1 MRVPAPTVVV
11 LAGGVNRRFW
21 PLRAKSLFPL
31 CGQTLLERL
40 VRGLAAAGCR
50 RFVVVASPETVA
62 AVEEVTRP
70 LPADVTVAVQPEPR
84 GMGDALLTAAR
95 VLPEL
100 TRGPLVVSQAHDVVE
115 PTLYQ
120 AFLTRASRGDSDGLL
135 TGKRVHEYFPGG
147 YLTVEGERVTGLVE
161 KPEPGQEP
169 SDLVNL
175 VLHWHRHP
183 ERLLSAIRDAYQQP
197 DRTDDHYERAVAAL
211 LPALRYEV
219 FPYEG
224 EWRALKYPWHVLGVM
239 ELLLRELRPPAE
251 LPDGVSGPVVLEEGA
266 RLLPGARVVGP
277 AWIGA
282 GTVIGTNALVRG
294 SVIGREAEIGYG
306 CEVARSYVGDG
317 CTLHHAYVGD
327 SVLDRGVGLGFGTVT
342 GNWPFYPPPVRSTVD
357 GARLRTGLPKLG
369 AVIGAGSRT
378 GIGVL
383 INPGVKIGAGTFI
396 GPGVV
401 VSHDVPDGRLLLARQ
416 EVVDQPNPFR

>member
-1 MRVPAPTVVV
+1 MRDPEPNVLV
-11 LAGGVNRRFW
+11 LAGGANRRFW
-21 PLRAKSLFPL
+21 PLHAKSLFPL
-31 CGQTLLERL
+31 CGQTLFERL
-40 VRGLAAAGCR
+40 VRSLAAAGCR
-50 RFVVVASPETVA
+50 RFVVVASPETA
-62 AVEEVTRP
+62 GEVERIARS
-70 LPADVTVAVQPEPR
+70 LPADVDVVVQPEPR
-84 GMGDALLTAAR
+84 GMGDALLIAAR
-95 VLPEL
+95 SRPEL
-100 TRGPLVVSQAHDVVE
+100 ARAPLLVAQAHDVVE

-120 AFLTRASRGDSDGLL
+120 AFLDRARRGGLDGLL

-147 YLTVEGERVTGLVE
+147 YLTVDGDRVTGLVE

-183 ERLLSAIRDAYQQP
+183 ERLLTAVQDAYQQP
-197 DRTDDHYERAVAAL
+197 NAADDHYERAVAVL

-219 FPYEG
+219 FPYAG

-239 ELLLRELRPPAE
+239 ELLLRELRPPAA
-251 LPDGVSGPVVLEEGA
+251 LPDGVSGPVVLEEGV

-282 GTVIGTNALVRG
+282 GTLIGTGALVRG

-342 GNWPFYPPPVRSTVD
+342 GNWPFYPPPVRSTVA

-401 VSHDVPDGRLLLARQ
+401 VSRDVPDGRLLLVKQ
-416 EVVDQPNPFR
+416 ELVDQPNPFR

>member
-1 MRVPAPTVVV
+1 MREPEPIVVV
-11 LAGGVNRRFW
+11 LAGGANRRFW

-50 RFVVVASPETVA
+50 RLVVVASPDTA
-62 AVEEVTRP
+62 AEVEQVSRP
-70 LPADVTVAVQPEPR
+70 LPADIAVTVQPEPR
-84 GMGDALLTAAR
+84 GMGDALLIAAHA
-95 VLPEL
+95 VPEL
-100 TRGPLVVSQAHDVVE
+100 TRGPLLVAQAHDVVE

-120 AFLTRASRGDSDGLL
+120 AFLARTRRGNLDGLL
-135 TGKRVHEYFPGG
+135 TAKRVREYFPGG
-147 YLTVEGERVTGLVE
+147 YLMVEGERVTGLVE
-161 KPEPGQEP
+161 KPEPGHEP
-169 SDLVNL
+169 SDLVSL

-183 ERLLSAIRDAYQQP
+183 ERLLTAVQDAYRQP
-197 DRTDDHYERAVAAL
+197 NAADDHYERAVAAL

-224 EWRALKYPWHVLGVM
+224 AWQALKYPWHVLGVM
-239 ELLLRELRPPAE
+239 DLLLRELRPPAE
-251 LPDGVSGPVVLEEGA
+251 LPDGVSGPVVLEEGV

-282 GTVIGTNALVRG
+282 GTLIGTGALVRG
-294 SVIGREAEIGYG
+294 SVIGREVEIGYG

-342 GNWPFYPPPVRSTVD
+342 GNWPFYPPPVRSTVA

-383 INPGVKIGAGTFI
+383 VNPGVKIGAGTFI

-401 VSHDVPDGRLLLARQ
+401 VSRDVPDGRLLLVRQ
-416 EVVDQPNPFR
+416 EIVDQPNPFR